1 MAGELVDLFATRTP
15 AWSILLRL
23 GCACLLGFLIGIDRE
38 IRGRPAGLRTH
49 MLVSLAAAT
58 FTLTAIEITAAFGKL
73 EGVQVD
79 PLRVVEAITS
89 GVAFLAAGMIIQAR
103 GKVIGL
109 TTGAGMWLAGAIGLA
124 CGAGMLT
131 LALSA
136 TLLVLLILRPMRRF
150 ERMLDLADRNHAA
163 GDEGKPSAAPG
174 VGEER
179 RTRDEKD
186 IP

>member
-1 MAGELVDLFATRTP
+1 MAEELLDLFATRTP

-23 GCACLLGFLIGIDRE
+23 GCACILGFLIGIDRE

-58 FTLTAIEITAAFGKL
+58 FTLTAIEITAAFGTL
-73 EGVQVD
+73 EGVQID
-79 PLRVVEAITS
+79 PLRVVEAITA

-124 CGAGMLT
+124 CGAGMLS
-131 LALSA
+131 LALAA
-136 TLLVLLILRPMRRF
+136 TFLVLLILRPMRRI
-150 ERMLDLADRNHAA
+150 ERMLDLADEHHAK
-163 GDEGKPSAAPG
+163 GGNGKPSAALG

-179 RTRDEKD
+179 RTPDEKD
-186 IP
+186 IS

>member
-1 MAGELVDLFATRTP
+1 MAEELVDLFATRTP

-23 GCACLLGFLIGIDRE
+23 GCACILGFLIGIDRE
-38 IRGRPAGLRTH
+38 IRRRPAGLRTH

-58 FTLTAIEITAAFGKL
+58 FTLTAIEITAAFGTL
-73 EGVQVD
+73 EGVQID
-79 PLRVVEAITS
+79 PLRVVEAITA

-131 LALSA
+131 LALAA
-136 TLLVLLILRPMRRF
+136 TFLVLLILRPMRRI
-150 ERMLDLADRNHAA
+150 ERMLDLADGHHANA
-163 GDEGKPSAAPG
+163 NGGKPSAARG

-179 RTRDEKD
+179 RTPDEKD
-186 IP
+186 IS

>member
-1 MAGELVDLFATRTP
+1 MAGELADLFATRTP

-23 GCACLLGFLIGIDRE
+23 GCACVLGFLIGIDRE

-58 FTLTAIEITAAFGKL
+58 FTLTAIEITDAFGKL
-73 EGVQVD
+73 EGVQID

-131 LALSA
+131 LALAA
-136 TLLVLLILRPMRRF
+136 TLLVLLILRPMRRI
-150 ERMLDLADRNHAA
+150 ERMMDLNDSHEADGTDRNPSTTP
-163 GDEGKPSAAPG
+163 GVEEGK
-174 VGEER
+174 E
-179 RTRDEKD
+179 

>member
-1 MAGELVDLFATRTP
+1 MAGELADLFATRTP

-23 GCACLLGFLIGIDRE
+23 GCACVLGFLIGIDRE

-58 FTLTAIEITAAFGKL
+58 FTLTAIEITDAFGKL
-73 EGVQVD
+73 EGVQID

-131 LALSA
+131 LALAA
-136 TLLVLLILRPMRRF
+136 TLLVLLILRPMRRI
-150 ERMLDLADRNHAA
+150 ERMLNLDDNHEADSTDR
-163 GDEGKPSAAPG
+163 KPSTTPG
-174 VGEER
+174 V
-179 RTRDEKD
+179 EKGKEL
-186 IP
+186 P

>member
-1 MAGELVDLFATRTP
+1 MAEELLDLFATRTP

-23 GCACLLGFLIGIDRE
+23 GCACILGFLIGIDRE

-58 FTLTAIEITAAFGKL
+58 FTLTAIEITGAFGTL
-73 EGVQVD
+73 EGVQID
-79 PLRVVEAITS
+79 PLRVVEAITA

-124 CGAGMLT
+124 CGAGMLS
-131 LALSA
+131 LALAA
-136 TLLVLLILRPMRRF
+136 TLLVLLILRPMRRI
-150 ERMLDLADRNHAA
+150 ERMLDLADEHHAK
-163 GDEGKPSAAPG
+163 GDNGKPSAALG

-179 RTRDEKD
+179 RTPDEKD
-186 IP
+186 IS

>member
-1 MAGELVDLFATRTP
+1 MPEYMMADELTELFATRTP

-23 GCACLLGFLIGIDRE
+23 GCACVLGFLIGIDRE

-58 FTLTAIEITAAFGKL
+58 FTLTAIEITALFGKL
-73 EGVQVD
+73 EGVQID

-131 LALSA
+131 LALAA
-136 TLLVLLILRPMRRF
+136 TFLVLLILRPMRRV
-150 ERMLDLADRNHAA
+150 ERMLDLADKNQSGHQDQKPSVPP
-163 GDEGKPSAAPG
+163 GVEEGKESM
-174 VGEER
+174 
-179 RTRDEKD
+179 
-186 IP
+186 

>member
-1 MAGELVDLFATRTP
+1 MADELAELFATRTP
-15 AWSILLRL
+15 GWSILLRL

-58 FTLTAIEITAAFGKL
+58 FTLTAIEITALFGKL
-73 EGVQVD
+73 EGVQID

-131 LALSA
+131 LALAA
-136 TLLVLLILRPMRRF
+136 TFLVLLILRPMRRV
-150 ERMLDLADRNHAA
+150 ERMLDLADRRQH
-163 GDEGKPSAAPG
+163 DHKDQKPSVPPG
-174 VGEER
+174 VEGRQED
-179 RTRDEKD
+179 T
-186 IP
+186 